1 MSSDRQKLF
10 DALSG
15 IPDLIESRFIDI
27 MPQEE
32 RENRFQVVL
41 DNISDG
47 VFSIGKDSQITT
59 INKMALRALNHQAQH
74 VLGKNVSALN
84 LLDHTIVDCLEGK
97 TFSNVKRDLIT
108 DRGRLQYFATG
119 RPIRDSGGN
128 IIGAVEIAKDVH
140 EIKRLAQSV
149 ADSREI
155 VFSDIVGHNPAIT
168 SAILFA
174 QKIADTDSI
183 ASIRG
188 DSGTG
193 KELFAR
199 SIHWEKRNFVRTYTT
214 VSMSCPF
221 ISRL

>member
-84 LLDHTIVDCLEGK
+84 LLDHTIVDL
-97 TFSNVKRDLIT
+97 SLIH
-108 DRGRLQYFATG
+108 
-119 RPIRDSGGN
+119 I
-128 IIGAVEIAKDVH
+128 
-140 EIKRLAQSV
+140 
-149 ADSREI
+149 
-155 VFSDIVGHNPAIT
+155 
-168 SAILFA
+168 
-174 QKIADTDSI
+174 
-183 ASIRG
+183 
-188 DSGTG
+188 
-193 KELFAR
+193 
-199 SIHWEKRNFVRTYTT
+199 
-214 VSMSCPF
+214 
-221 ISRL
+221 